1 MMTKQSKNEV
11 NFSDL
16 LDDIN
21 YIKDSPAA
29 NSKASPTKSNKSLN
43 HYLSKPES
51 GVKK

>member
-1 MMTKQSKNEV
+1 MTKQGKNNEV

-29 NSKASPTKSNKSLN
+29 ASKASPTKSNKSQKFN
-43 HYLSKPES
+43 QYLSK
-51 GVKK
+51 GDL